1 MVDGIGRLVDQFAGQ
16 YLERRASSRRN
27 GSSPLSAALGSEF
40 EETVIRNHADHVPS
54 PTLEPIDR
62 REPISNEV
70 AQSLLAYLLS
80 GRFRPGQRI
89 PSERKLS
96 SELGVGRSV
105 VREALKSLTL
115 LGIVTVRQG
124 DGTYL
129 QSRSSNLLPSVIEW
143 GLLLGAKETRDLIEA
158 RLEIEPILARLAAER
173 RDAEAIGDLRAL
185 LDELE
190 AGIQDRAAFV
200 DADVRFHLRIA
211 EAADNRV
218 LLEFLS
224 SLQTLLRIWIARVLD
239 EPEDLGPSFRSH
251 VDLVEAIE
259 SGDGERA
266 QAVMSSHMANAS
278 SRLEAALRR
287 HEQVS

>member
-1 MVDGIGRLVDQFAGQ
+1 VGASRSSRNIRDHPND
-16 YLERRASSRRN
+16 ASSHT
-27 GSSPLSAALGSEF
+27 LG
-40 EETVIRNHADHVPS
+40 R
-54 PTLEPIDR
+54 IDR
-62 REPISNEV
+62 REPLSNEV

-80 GRFRPGQRI
+80 GRFLPGDRI
-89 PSERKLS
+89 PSERQLADD
-96 SELGVGRSV
+96 LGVGRSV

-143 GLLLGAKETRDLIEA
+143 GMLLGAKETRDLIEA
-158 RLEIEPILARLAAER
+158 RVEIEPTLARLAATR
-173 RDAEAIGDLRAL
+173 RDEAAIRDLHAL

-190 AGIQDRAAFV
+190 EAFDDRPAFV

-211 EAADNRV
+211 EATGNRV

-239 EPEDLGPSFRSH
+239 EPDDLGPSFRSH
-251 VDLVEAIE
+251 VDLVAAIE
-259 SGDGERA
+259 SGDGDAA
-266 QAVMSSHMANAS
+266 QKVMAAHMENAS
-278 SRLEAALRR
+278 TRLEAALQR
-287 HEQVS
+287 HEEVEQRTRSA